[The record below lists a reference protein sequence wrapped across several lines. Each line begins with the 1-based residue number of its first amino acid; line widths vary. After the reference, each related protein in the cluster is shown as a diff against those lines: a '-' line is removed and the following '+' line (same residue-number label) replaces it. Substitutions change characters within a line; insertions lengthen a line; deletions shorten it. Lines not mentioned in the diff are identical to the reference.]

1 MTGHELKQLRLA
13 LGWSQTHM
21 ADFFDVDYNTV
32 HRWEQMEK
40 VPRIVEIGQK
50 ELIGMIGKEM
60 NNCPRCDGDGDLYGK
75 DGLKTCPYCDG
86 TGKGKV

>member
-1 MTGHELKQLRLA
+1 
-13 LGWSQTHM
+13 M

-32 HRWEQMEK
+32 HRWEQMDR
-40 VPRIVEIGQK
+40 VPRIVELGEK
-50 ELIGMIGKEM
+50 ELKCMIGMEQM